1 MSVWTHFIGAI
12 EIQSFTET
20 QDRAEQEATEKR
32 LIDLIKTK
40 APFGTEGGLRVNV
53 ITNKDLMLVGITG
66 DLRDVGVNT
75 DMSDNGLTSRYS
87 DIKPW
92 FSDVIKESR
101 VFGIMKKCIA
111 YYYSDNALK
120 NKPAQ
125 VIYAVENPDY
135 REPPIVIEQ
144 AIPHPR
150 ALQID

>member
-75 DMSDNGLTSRYS
+75 DMSASGLTSRYS
-87 DIKPW
+87 DIVPW
-92 FSDVIKESR
+92 FSHVIQEIMH
-101 VFGIMKKCIA
+101 FGLMKKCIA
-111 YYYSDNALK
+111 YYYSDNAI
-120 NKPAQ
+120 NPRPAR
-125 VIYAVENPDY
+125 VIYTVNNPDY
-135 REPPIVIEQ
+135 TKPPIVIEQ

-150 ALQID
+150 ALQVD